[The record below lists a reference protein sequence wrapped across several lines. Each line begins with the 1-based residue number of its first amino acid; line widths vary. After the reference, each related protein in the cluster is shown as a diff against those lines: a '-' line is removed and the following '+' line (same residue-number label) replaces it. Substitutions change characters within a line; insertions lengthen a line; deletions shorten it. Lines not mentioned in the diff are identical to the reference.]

1 MSPYKCSC
9 SLTSFISSKSCG
21 GESEFYAAL
30 QTCNSLFVLAGRRK
44 ITRRWRR
51 KKKRKWRKQKGRSST
66 DAALHHLRTRFRRC
80 YSLPEWS
87 SYWQANYQRAAGGR
101 WRAQIDASLRPAHTF
116 IAVANSPMPLHRQFL
131 LECQRTKKWNNEGR
145 WQHQQPSSSLNDWQT
160 SSSIRLPI
168 PEIINSISHQR
179 L

>member
-1 MSPYKCSC
+1 MQLQPNKFH
-9 SLTSFISSKSCG
+9 FIKK
-21 GESEFYAAL
+21 L
-30 QTCNSLFVLAGRRK
+30 
-44 ITRRWRR
+44 WRR
-51 KKKRKWRKQKGRSST
+51 ERILCGSANLQLIVRLGRKAEDYTTMEEKKKRKWRKQKGRSST

-145 WQHQQPSSSLNDWQT
+145 QQHQQPSSSLNDWQT